1 MEIGVLASIASVM
14 TKTLL
19 QRLPAIVDIGRQE
32 AERILESC
40 AVDYR
45 GMLDTCEWVLPVQD
59 NSILDWIK
67 DCDRSR
73 RLNGQAD
80 LQQSLLICGDS
91 LTVMAA
97 LLAGDDAMPSLRG
110 KIDLIHI
117 NPPLNFREYHQ
128 TGSVLPGM
136 DAWVSA
142 EGIALYLSLMTPRL
156 ILMRKLLSNTGVIY
170 MRVHRHV
177 RHYAKVVADA
187 LFGSRDLAVLEWP
200 EQGLLLVQ
208 PDRLLGKEFYRAM
221 GSSMHK
227 PAYSLESII
236 RDSTHPESIIADFF
250 GGCSNTAAI
259 AERLGRRW
267 IASDIGKPACMELRK
282 RLIEQNAQPF
292 LYQTVRSCHPVGNLL
307 ID

>member
-1 MEIGVLASIASVM
+1 M
-14 TKTLL
+14 TQNLL

-32 AERILESC
+32 AECILENGG
-40 AVDYR
+40 ADYR
-45 GMLDTCEWVLPVQD
+45 GMLDTCEWVLPAQD
-59 NSILDWIK
+59 NSILNWIR

-73 RLNGQAD
+73 RQNAQAD

-91 LTVMAA
+91 LAVMAA
-97 LLAGDDAMPSLRG
+97 LLTGDDGMSSLQG

-117 NPPLNFREYHQ
+117 NPPVNVREYHR

-170 MRVHRHV
+170 MRAHRHV

-187 LFGSRDLAVLEWP
+187 LFGPRDLAVLEWP

-208 PDRLLGKEFYRAM
+208 PDRLLDKGFYRTM
-221 GSSMHK
+221 GSGMHQ
-227 PAYSLESII
+227 PAHLLENII
-236 RDSTHPESIIADFF
+236 RDSTHPDSIIADFF
-250 GGCSNTAAI
+250 GGCSNTVAI

-267 IASDIGKPACMELRK
+267 IASDIGQPVCMELRQ
-282 RLIEQNAQPF
+282 RLAAQNARPF
-292 LYQTVRSCHPVGNLL
+292 LYQTVRPVSDLL
-307 ID
+307 RVDCG